1 MLDFVHVMVDMVR
14 FNTPF
19 LNLFWYNSPVPDV
32 DKSLF
37 SGANLMF
44 IIIY

>member
-19 LNLFWYNSPVPDV
+19 LNLFWYNSRCLTWIKACSAAP
-32 DKSLF
+32 
-37 SGANLMF
+37 
-44 IIIY
+44 I